1 MRRLSKY
8 QKAVLRA
15 LKERGVLTI
24 RDVHLIVLRERH
36 RRGSLSEEESQVYLA
51 VAQAIGKLRP
61 IRAIKGF
68 SGLYRMMKRLVKRGL
83 VGIVL
88 HT

>member
-15 LKERGVLTI
+15 LKERGVLTM

-36 RRGSLSEEESQVYLA
+36 RRRSLSEEESQVYLT

-61 IRAIKGF
+61 KSNKGLLRVIPHDEAV
-68 SGLYRMMKRLVKRGL
+68 S
-83 VGIVL
+83 
-88 HT
+88 